1 MYHRHQTT
9 TNHPTC
15 VMLSIAVI
23 LVLSYLVGS
32 IPGSVWV
39 GKWLYGIDIRHHG
52 SGNAGATNAF
62 RVLGWKAGVL
72 ATVVDLGKGLFAAGV
87 VATIRVDGLPS
98 GIDFWQVETF
108 VRLLA
113 GLAAIIGHMYPIW
126 AGFKGGK
133 GVNTAA
139 GVLFA
144 LSPVTM
150 LITLGVFAIVLIT
163 SRYVSLASLMATITF
178 PLTVAIRKYV
188 FHVDSLDGSLL
199 IFSLFMAL
207 VIIYA
212 HRSNIQR
219 LLNGTENRI
228 QRFRLAR
235 GMRGRGEL

>member
-1 MYHRHQTT
+1 
-9 TNHPTC
+9 
-15 VMLSIAVI
+15 MLSLVVI

-39 GKWLYGIDIRHHG
+39 GKWLYGLDIREHG

-62 RVLGWKAGVL
+62 RVLGWKAGIL

-87 VATIRVDGLPS
+87 IATIRLDGLPS
-98 GIDFWQVETF
+98 GLEFWQIETF

-113 GLAAIIGHMYPIW
+113 GFAAIIGHMFPIW

-150 LITLGVFAIVLIT
+150 LIVIGVFAVVLFT
-163 SRYVSLASLMATITF
+163 SRYVSLASLLATVAF
-178 PLTVAIRKYV
+178 PATVAIRKYV

-199 IFSLFMAL
+199 IISIVMMLAI
-207 VIIYA
+207 VYA
-212 HRSNIQR
+212 HRANIKR
-219 LLNGTENRI
+219 LVNGTESRI
-228 QRFRLAR
+228 RTFRPAR

>member
-1 MYHRHQTT
+1 
-9 TNHPTC
+9 
-15 VMLSIAVI
+15 MLSLVVI

-39 GKWLYGIDIRHHG
+39 GKWLYGLDIREHG

-62 RVLGWKAGVL
+62 RVLGWKAGML

-87 VATIRVDGLPS
+87 IATIRLDGLPS
-98 GIDFWQVETF
+98 GLEFWQIETF
-108 VRLLA
+108 VRLMA
-113 GLAAIIGHMYPIW
+113 GFAAIIGHMFPIW

-150 LITLGVFAIVLIT
+150 LIVLGVFALVLFT
-163 SRYVSLASLMATITF
+163 SRYVSLASLLATAAF
-178 PLTVAIRKYV
+178 PATVAIRKYV

-199 IFSLFMAL
+199 IISIVMMLAI
-207 VIIYA
+207 VYA
-212 HRSNIQR
+212 HRANIKR
-219 LLNGTENRI
+219 LFNGTESRI
-228 QRFRLAR
+228 RTFRLAR